1 MARGQ
6 SPFQGRYTVP
16 KVDFSPIERAG
27 GAYGKAIESMGLN
40 VSAGIQK
47 YQRNKQEAMT
57 LAGRIEGEMQHDP
70 EMVKY
75 LAGDPKHAKTLNNL
89 TEGKFSLTEMQA
101 LYGTMSGYENSR
113 KNKHERAARQ
123 YQRDKWE
130 SEANYQR
137 DIKRE
142 LAETEQAVGGL
153 ATQQNAVE
161 RAKDINFLLGRP
173 QDDNTWVLGEGIT
186 DFTKPLPAMDPEK
199 IKGLMSDRHRYLLA
213 KKRVIEAGQHKPTGD
228 IAMQDLLRENEMAKM
243 RLASAKRKAAFEE
256 AQQPFLMGDVEAAHK
271 RMVLSQ
277 RQQNELRALQIERY
291 KAGGVFPDPSHPGPS
306 RSGTGT
312 KGGGGSG
319 GTTSTTTK
327 GRVGELNKE
336 IADLNKAQYE
346 WTLTDSAGNTVKKT
360 GDIGEYEKDKRT
372 MTTTEGGMFS
382 EATSEPTYDVTPSEG
397 LSNALA
403 QRSSLM
409 SERNAAAGTVRV
421 GVSDYVGINLRPE
434 GQSEKDTLK
443 IQNDMVIAL
452 HKNHP
457 NASVDGYD
465 ATGAGFG
472 PAGLKRM
479 RAEPSD
485 FGSYQEFVDFWIK
498 AGANYR
504 EIPAPTQAQETNP
517 IGGVSQ
523 TYAAEQWTNL
533 HGAHAR
539 GKTIKTED
547 GGFVRVPS
555 KEDRLGWVLQSEKQI
570 QEANPDMHPQ
580 VVNVRHKIQ
589 RIQFNDNQTRE
600 QVEEVGI
607 PFQVDVYGGQVDGGY
622 TAAFGKEGEKFD
634 TGIYIPMRVS
644 MPHPDKDVAGEHIRE
659 HNSKIPSSLA
669 FKQWEYVPARG
680 EDGVA
685 QWKEID
691 PVNVI
696 TERDAKLAAKIIDY
710 VTNSDQFQGANES
723 KQRELIE
730 ALTVTIR
737 GEFPAYYNEYK
748 LSGHMRGT
756 EIAEL
761 AERKLSSEPTASPI
775 AREITPQQHLNNQ
788 AAQFAKS
795 GAYSEA
801 EIRRFL
807 ERYASGGRGG
817 DVNEAMTS
825 IQPLLQQKAGVTTP

>member
-113 KNKHERAARQ
+113 KNKHERAVRQ
-123 YQRDKWE
+123 YQRDKME

-137 DIKRE
+137 DVKRE

-199 IKGLMSDRHRYLLA
+199 IKGLMSDRHRYLISQA
-213 KKRVIEAGQHKPTGD
+213 RIIKSGGHKPISNID
-228 IAMQDLLRENEMAKM
+228 MEAKLRENRMAKM
-243 RLASAKRKAAFEE
+243 REASALRGEELEKLQFDTVRSDAIESLLRKQEDEE
-256 AQQPFLMGDVEAAHK
+256 LTLEGKKLSNE
-271 RMVLSQ
+271 RM
-277 RQQNELRALQIERY
+277 RQLLQ
-291 KAGGVFPDPSHPGPS
+291 GGGLQDPSHPGPS

-312 KGGGGSG
+312 RGGGG
-319 GTTSTTTK
+319 GTTSTTTQ
-327 GRVGELNKE
+327 GRVGKLNKE
-336 IADLNKAQYE
+336 IADLDKAQYE
-346 WTLTDSAGNTVKKT
+346 WTYVHKDGATGTKT
-360 GDIGEYEKDKRT
+360 GTISEFKDMQNTYE
-372 MTTTEGGMFS
+372 EGS
-382 EATSEPTYDVTPSEG
+382 DTPTFTLRPSEG
-397 LSNALA
+397 LSDALA

-409 SERNAAAGTVRV
+409 SERDQAAGKVRV
-421 GVSDYVGINLRPE
+421 GVSDYEGINLRPK

-457 NASVDGYD
+457 TASVDGYD

-472 PAGLKRM
+472 SAGLKRM

-498 AGANYR
+498 AGAHYR

-523 TYAAEQWTNL
+523 TYAAEQWTNF
-533 HGAHAR
+533 HDAHAR
-539 GKTIKTED
+539 GPIIKTAE
-547 GGFVRVPS
+547 GGLVRVQS
-555 KEDRLGWVLQSEKQI
+555 KEQRLGWVWQSKKQI
-570 QEANPDMHPQ
+570 QEANPDMHSQ
-580 VVNVRHKIQ
+580 VVDVRHEIQ

-622 TAAFGKEGEKFD
+622 TAAFGNEEEGEKFD

-644 MPHPDKDVAGEHIRE
+644 MPHPDKDIAGKHTRE
-659 HNSKIPSSLA
+659 HNSKIPLSLA

-696 TERDAKLAAKIIDY
+696 TERDAQLAVKIIEY
-710 VTNSDQFQGANES
+710 VTNSAQFQGANES
-723 KQRELIE
+723 KQRELMEELAI
-730 ALTVTIR
+730 AIR
-737 GEFPAYYNEYK
+737 GEFPAYYNEYG
-748 LSGHMRGT
+748 LGGHKKPESWYDKM
-756 EIAEL
+756 AEQKM
-761 AERKLSSEPTASPI
+761 AEGKLSSPYTASLTPP
-775 AREITPQQHLNNQ
+775 EITPQQHLNNQ
-788 AAQFAKS
+788 ATQFAKS
-795 GAYSEA
+795 GAYGEA
-801 EIRRFL
+801 EIRSLL
-807 ERYASGGRGG
+807 ERYAGVGGG